1 MVTGL
6 NRERNNKVCRGKR
19 FEIEFIKRTVL
30 VDRVHDGPGQY
41 EKRQGVADEFQL
53 KRLPKDPALGRRC
66 RLEHR
71 GLRRGSCHGCPAAI
85 RNPYHQRRNAIMR
98 GDYGMI
104 REQDVRPWPGKA
116 DKDQARNDGGEN
128 EPAKDLERG
137 KEMRIEIGRRHGSVA
152 NSRKGLK

>member
-1 MVTGL
+1 MEEGESPTEAGA
-6 NRERNNKVCRGKR
+6 RELLEETSYGD
-19 FEIEFIKRTVL
+19 TT
-30 VDRVHDGPGQY
+30 
-41 EKRQGVADEFQL
+41 
-53 KRLPKDPALGRRC
+53 RLTLIASLSPNT
-66 RLEHR
+66 
-71 GLRRGSCHGCPAAI
+71 STHGCPAAI

-98 GDYGMI
+98 GDYGVI